1 MRPVVAAWNLQQPPR
16 MSRSY
21 LVVLYAFLAALSLSC
36 GTTDERAA
44 RADRGHAGADS
55 TSGPVA
61 GGRIIIGVQQ
71 EPEMLSEILNSMA
84 TNNMVC
90 NLIFSKFVK
99 YDDRFQLIPDLIRE
113 IPTLENGGI
122 SADHRVYTYHLRSG
136 VRWHD
141 GRPLT
146 SRDVRFTFDVI
157 MDPKVNVESREGW
170 EAVASLDTPDDTT
183 VVFHLQRPYPDFVG
197 ETFFDEPV
205 LPEHLLRESTGER
218 FHAARFHRAPVGSGP
233 FAFKSW
239 TPGSHLEL
247 VANHDYYG
255 EGPYLDAIIFKFI
268 PNENTLLVQLKTG
281 EIDAF
286 DNANINFMSQ
296 LEAISG
302 VRIYRTPMLMYEHLD
317 MNTENPILAD
327 RRVRR
332 ALSFATHKAE
342 IAERIYNGLVVEAR
356 LDEFEKSPYYS
367 PAAAERATY
376 DTAAARRLLHE
387 AGWRDTDGDGIVDRH
402 GKPLKLSITASAG
415 QPNRE
420 RTELV
425 LREQY
430 RAIGIDIEIRNY
442 GPTVLYGTYEDGGIL
457 KRGEFDIA
465 MYAWLST
472 PEPSR
477 REALYSATSV
487 PPQGQ
492 NHPRFRH
499 EELTRLLEQGSTET
513 DGPKREAIYQRVQE
527 ILVDEA
533 PVIPLFWYTAVDP
546 VTERLQNFRPNAT
559 QSADT
564 WNASTWYLAG
574 SPQLSSR

>member
-1 MRPVVAAWNLQQPPR
+1 
-16 MSRSY
+16 
-21 LVVLYAFLAALSLSC
+21 
-36 GTTDERAA
+36 
-44 RADRGHAGADS
+44 
-55 TSGPVA
+55 
-61 GGRIIIGVQQ
+61 
-71 EPEMLSEILNSMA
+71 MLSEILNSMA

-99 YDDRFQLIPDLIRE
+99 YDDHFQLIPDLITE
-113 IPTLENGGI
+113 IPTVENGGV
-122 SADHRVYTYHLRSG
+122 STDHRVYTYHLRSG

-141 GRPLT
+141 GKPLT

-183 VVFHLQRPYPDFVG
+183 VVFHLQRSYPDFVG

-205 LPEHLLRESTGER
+205 LPEHLLRDSRGER

-233 FAFKSW
+233 FEFKSW
-239 TPGSHLEL
+239 APGSHLEL
-247 VANHDYYG
+247 VANPDYYG

-281 EIDAF
+281 EIDVF

-296 LEAISG
+296 LEAIPG
-302 VRIYRTPMLMYEHLD
+302 VRVYRTPMLMYEHLD
-317 MNTENPILAD
+317 MNVENPILAD

-332 ALSFATHKAE
+332 ALSFATNKAE
-342 IAERIYNGLVVEAR
+342 IAESIYNGLVVVAP
-356 LDEFEKSPYYS
+356 LDEFEESRYYS
-367 PAAAERATY
+367 PAAAERARF
-376 DTAAARRLLHE
+376 DPAAARRLLHE
-387 AGWRDTDGDGIVDRH
+387 AGWRDTNGDGIVDRD
-402 GKPLKLSITASAG
+402 GVPLKLSITASAG

-430 RAIGIDIEIRNY
+430 RAVGIDVEIRNY

-457 KRGEFDIA
+457 KRGSFDIA

-487 PPQGQ
+487 PPNGQ

-499 EELTRLLEQGSTET
+499 AELTRLLEQGSTET
-513 DGPKREAIYQRVQE
+513 DPAKREAAYQQVQE

-533 PVIPLFWYTAVDP
+533 PVIPLFWYTAIDP
-546 VTERLQNFRPNAT
+546 VTQRLQNFRPNAT

-564 WNASTWYLAG
+564 WNASTWYLANG
-574 SPQLSSR
+574 SQVSSF

>member
-1 MRPVVAAWNLQQPPR
+1 
-16 MSRSY
+16 MSRWF
-21 LVVLYAFLAALSLSC
+21 LVLLSASLAVTSFAC
-36 GTTDERAA
+36 GSKEEGAA
-44 RADRGHAGADS
+44 RGGDAFAAGDS
-55 TSGPVA
+55 ARGPVP
-61 GGRIIIGVQQ
+61 GGRVIIGVQQ
-71 EPEMLSEILNSMA
+71 EPEMLNEILNSMA

-99 YDDRFQLIPDLIRE
+99 YDDHFQLIPDVITE
-113 IPTLENGGI
+113 IPSVENGGI

-146 SRDVRFTFDVI
+146 SADVRFTFDVI

-183 VVFHLQRPYPDFVG
+183 VVFHLKRPYPDFVG

-205 LPEHLLRESTGER
+205 LPAHLLRDAVGER
-218 FHAARFHRAPVGSGP
+218 FHSARFHRAPVGSGP
-233 FAFKSW
+233 FRFKSW

-247 VANHDYYG
+247 VANPDYYG
-255 EGPYLDAIIFKFI
+255 EGPYLDAIIFKFV

-286 DNANINFMSQ
+286 DNANINFISQ
-296 LEAISG
+296 LDAIDG
-302 VRIYRTPMLMYEHLD
+302 VRVYRTPMLMYEHLD
-317 MNTENPILAD
+317 LNTENPILAD

-332 ALSFATHKAE
+332 ALSYATHKAE
-342 IAERIYNGLVVEAR
+342 IAERIYNGLVVAAP
-356 LDEFEKSPYYS
+356 LDEFPESRYYS
-367 PAAAERATY
+367 AAAAERARF
-376 DTAAARRLLHE
+376 DLAAARRLLHE
-387 AGWRDTDGDGIVDRH
+387 AGWRDTDGDGILDRD
-402 GKPLKLSITASAG
+402 GLPLKLTITASAG

-430 RAIGIDIEIRNY
+430 RAVGVDVEIRNY
-442 GPTVLYGTYEDGGIL
+442 GPTVLYGTFEDGGIL
-457 KRGEFDIA
+457 KRGSFDIA

-487 PPQGQ
+487 PPEGQ
-492 NHPRFRH
+492 NHPRFRDR
-499 EELTRLLEQGSTET
+499 ELTQLLEQGSAET
-513 DGPKREAIYQRVQE
+513 DGAKREEIYQRVQE

-564 WNASTWYLAG
+564 WNAATWYLASG
-574 SPQLSSR
+574 SQLSSR

>member
-1 MRPVVAAWNLQQPPR
+1 
-16 MSRSY
+16 MSRLY
-21 LVVLYAFLAALSLSC
+21 LVVLSACLAASSLSC
-36 GTTDERAA
+36 GTTDERSA
-44 RADRGHAGADS
+44 RAGHQTGAAADS
-55 TSGPVA
+55 SRGPVA
-61 GGRIIIGVQQ
+61 GGRIVIGVQQ
-71 EPEMLSEILNSMA
+71 EPEMLNEILNSMA

-99 YDDRFQLIPDLIRE
+99 YDDHFRLVPDLITR
-113 IPTLENGGI
+113 IPSVENGGV
-122 SADHRVYTYHLRSG
+122 SADHRVYTYYLRSG

-141 GRPLT
+141 GQPLT

-183 VVFHLQRPYPDFVG
+183 VVFHLEKPYPDFVG

-205 LPEHLLRESTGER
+205 LPEHLLRGLVGER

-233 FAFKSW
+233 FKFKSW
-239 TPGSHLEL
+239 TPGSHLEV
-247 VANHDYYG
+247 VANADYYG
-255 EGPYLDAIIFKFI
+255 EGPYLDAIIFKFV

-296 LEAISG
+296 LEEIPG
-302 VRIYRTPMLMYEHLD
+302 IRVYRTPMLMYEHLD
-317 MNTENPILAD
+317 LNVENPVLAD

-332 ALSFATHKAE
+332 ALSFATNKKE
-342 IAERIYNGLVVEAR
+342 IAERIYNGLVVAAP
-356 LDEFEKSPYYS
+356 LDEFEESRYYS
-367 PAAAERATY
+367 PAAAERARF
-376 DTAAARRLLHE
+376 DPAAARRLLHE
-387 AGWRDTDGDGIVDRH
+387 AGWRDTDRDGILDRD
-402 GKPLKLSITASAG
+402 GIPLKLSITASAG

-430 RAIGIDIEIRNY
+430 RAVGIDVEVRNY

-457 KRGEFDIA
+457 KRGSFDIA

-499 EELTRLLEQGSTET
+499 GELTRLLEQGSTET
-513 DGPKREAIYQRVQE
+513 DVAAREAIYQRVQE

-546 VTERLQNFRPNAT
+546 TTDRLQNFRPNAT

-564 WNASTWYLAG
+564 WNASTWYLASG
-574 SPQLSSR
+574 PQVSSR

>member
-1 MRPVVAAWNLQQPPR
+1 
-16 MSRSY
+16 MSRSF
-21 LVVLYAFLAALSLSC
+21 LVVVSALLAVSSFAC
-36 GTTDERAA
+36 GSSDTSAGGNRAA
-44 RADRGHAGADS
+44 VVASDS
-55 TSGPVA
+55 SRGPVL
-61 GGRIIIGVQQ
+61 GGRVIIGVHQ

-99 YDDRFQLIPDLIRE
+99 YDDHFELIPDLIRE
-113 IPTLENGGI
+113 IPTVENGGI
-122 SADHRVYTYHLRSG
+122 SPDHLVYRYHLRSG

-141 GRPLT
+141 GQPLT
-146 SRDVRFTFDVI
+146 SRDVRFSFDVI

-170 EAVASLDTPDDTT
+170 DAVASLDTPDDTT
-183 VVFHLQRPYPDFVG
+183 VVFHLKRPYPDFVG

-205 LPEHLLRESTGER
+205 LPEHVLKQSTGEK
-218 FHAARFHRAPVGSGP
+218 FHSAPFHRAPIGSGP
-233 FAFKSW
+233 FKFKSW
-239 TPGSHLEL
+239 TAGSHLEL
-247 VANHDYYG
+247 VANPDYYG

-286 DNANINFMSQ
+286 DNANITFMSQ
-296 LEAISG
+296 LEGIPG
-302 VRIYRTPMLMYEHLD
+302 IRVYQTPMLMYEHLD
-317 MNTENPILAD
+317 LNTENPILAD

-332 ALSFATHKAE
+332 ALSFATNKAE
-342 IAERIYNGLVVEAR
+342 IAERIYNGLVVAAP
-356 LDEFEKSPYYS
+356 LDEFAESRYYS
-367 PAAAERATY
+367 AAAAARATY
-376 DTAAARRLLHE
+376 DVAAARRLLLE
-387 AGWRDTDGDGIVDRH
+387 AGWRDTDGDGILERD
-402 GKPLKLSITASAG
+402 GKPLKLLLTASAG

-430 RAIGIDIEIRNY
+430 RAVGVDVEIRNY
-442 GPTVLYGTYEDGGIL
+442 SPTVLYGTYEDQGIL
-457 KRGEFDIA
+457 KRGTFDIA

-477 REALYSATSV
+477 REALYSASSV

-492 NHPRFRH
+492 NHPRFRDD
-499 EELTRLLEQGSTET
+499 ELTRLLEQGSTET
-513 DGPKREAIYQRVQE
+513 APAQRDLIYQSVQE

-533 PVIPLFWYTAVDP
+533 PVIPLFWYTAIDP
-546 VTERLQNFRPNAT
+546 VTHRLHNFRPNAT

-564 WNASTWYLAG
+564 WNASTWYLADD
-574 SPQLSSR
+574 SQVSSR

>member
-1 MRPVVAAWNLQQPPR
+1 
-16 MSRSY
+16 MSRSC
-21 LVVLYAFLAALSLSC
+21 LVVLSAFLAVASFACDSNQE
-36 GTTDERAA
+36 GAA
-44 RADRGHAGADS
+44 RGGDAFAAGDS
-55 TSGPVA
+55 TRGPVP
-61 GGRIIIGVQQ
+61 GGRVIIGVQQ
-71 EPEMLSEILNSMA
+71 EPEMLNEILNSMA

-99 YDDRFQLIPDLIRE
+99 YDDHFQLIPDVITE
-113 IPTLENGGI
+113 IPSVENGGI
-122 SADHRVYTYHLRSG
+122 SADHQVYTYHLRPG

-146 SRDVRFTFDVI
+146 SADVRFTFDII

-183 VVFHLQRPYPDFVG
+183 VVFHLKRPYPDFAG

-205 LPEHLLRESTGER
+205 LPAHILRDAVGER
-218 FHAARFHRAPVGSGP
+218 FHSARFHRAPIGSGP
-233 FAFKSW
+233 FKFKSW

-247 VANHDYYG
+247 VANPDYYG

-286 DNANINFMSQ
+286 DNANISFISQ
-296 LEAISG
+296 LDAIDG
-302 VRIYRTPMLMYEHLD
+302 IRVYRTPMLMYEHLD
-317 MNTENPILAD
+317 LNTENPILAD
-327 RRVRR
+327 KRVRR

-342 IAERIYNGLVVEAR
+342 IAERIYNGLVVAAP
-356 LDEFEKSPYYS
+356 LDEFPESRYYS
-367 PAAAERATY
+367 TAAAERAKY
-376 DTAAARRLLHE
+376 DPAAARRLLHE
-387 AGWRDTDGDGIVDRH
+387 AGWRDTDGDGILDRD
-402 GKPLKLSITASAG
+402 GVPLKLSMTASAG

-430 RAIGIDIEIRNY
+430 RAVGIDVEIRNY

-457 KRGEFDIA
+457 KRGSFDIA

-487 PPQGQ
+487 PPNGQ

-499 EELTRLLEQGSTET
+499 RELTRLLEGGSTET
-513 DGPKREAIYQRVQE
+513 DPAARDAIYRRVQE

-564 WNASTWYLAG
+564 WNAATWYLASG
-574 SPQLSSR
+574 PQVSSR

>member
-1 MRPVVAAWNLQQPPR
+1 
-16 MSRSY
+16 MSRLC
-21 LVVLYAFLAALSLSC
+21 LVVLAAFLAASGWSC
-36 GTTDERAA
+36 GKTDESASRNAIA
-44 RADRGHAGADS
+44 SADS
-55 TSGPVA
+55 SRGPVT

-99 YDDRFQLIPDLIRE
+99 YDDHFNLIPDLIRE
-113 IPTLENGGI
+113 IPTVDNGGI
-122 SADHRVYTYHLRSG
+122 SKDHRTYTYHLRSG

-141 GRPLT
+141 GQPLT

-157 MDPKVNVESREGW
+157 MNPKVNVESREGW
-170 EAVASLDTPDDTT
+170 DVVASLDTPDDTT
-183 VVFHLQRPYPDFVG
+183 AVFHLQRPYPDFVG

-205 LPEHLLRESTGER
+205 LPEHLLREETGER
-218 FHAARFHRAPVGSGP
+218 FYASRFHRAPVGSGP
-233 FAFKSW
+233 FKFKSW

-247 VANHDYYG
+247 VANRDYYG
-255 EGPYLDAIIFKFI
+255 EGPYLDSIIFKFI

-286 DNANINFMSQ
+286 DNANITFMSQ
-296 LEAISG
+296 LEAIPG
-302 VRIYRTPMLMYEHLD
+302 VRVYRTPMLMYEHLD
-317 MNTENPILAD
+317 LNTENPILAD

-332 ALSFATHKAE
+332 ALSYATNKAE
-342 IAERIYNGLVVEAR
+342 IAERIYNGLVVAAP
-356 LDEFEKSPYYS
+356 LDEFAESRYYS
-367 PAAAERATY
+367 APAAARATF
-376 DTAAARRLLHE
+376 DLAAARRLLLE
-387 AGWRDTDGDGIVDRH
+387 AGWKDLDGDGIVERD
-402 GKPLKLSITASAG
+402 GSPLKLSITASAG

-430 RAIGIDIEIRNY
+430 RAIGVDVEILNY

-457 KRGEFDIA
+457 KRGTFDIA

-472 PEPSR
+472 PEPGR

-492 NHPRFRH
+492 NHPRLRNS
-499 EELTRLLEQGSTET
+499 ELTTLLEQGSTET
-513 DGPKREAIYQRVQE
+513 DPAKRDVIYQRVQE

-533 PVIPLFWYTAVDP
+533 AVIPLFWYTAVDP

-564 WNASTWYLAG
+564 WNASTWYLTAG
-574 SPQLSSR
+574 PQVSSR

>member
-1 MRPVVAAWNLQQPPR
+1 
-16 MSRSY
+16 MSRSS
-21 LVVLYAFLAALSLSC
+21 LVVLSAFLAVSSFAC
-36 GTTDERAA
+36 GSREEGAA
-44 RADRGHAGADS
+44 RGRGALATADS
-55 TSGPVA
+55 ARGPTP
-61 GGRIIIGVQQ
+61 GGRVIIGVQQ
-71 EPEMLSEILNSMA
+71 EPEMLNEILNSMA

-99 YDDRFQLIPDLIRE
+99 YDDHFQLIPDVITE
-113 IPTLENGGI
+113 IPSVENGGI
-122 SADHRVYTYHLRSG
+122 SADHRVYTYHLRPG

-146 SRDVRFTFDVI
+146 SADVRFTFDVI

-170 EAVASLDTPDDTT
+170 EVVASLDTPDDTT
-183 VVFHLQRPYPDFVG
+183 VVFHLERPYPDFVG

-205 LPEHLLRESTGER
+205 LPAHLLRDAVGER
-218 FHAARFHRAPVGSGP
+218 FHSARFHRAPVGSGP
-233 FAFKSW
+233 FRFKSW

-247 VANHDYYG
+247 VANRDYYG

-286 DNANINFMSQ
+286 DNANINFISQ
-296 LEAISG
+296 LDAIDG
-302 VRIYRTPMLMYEHLD
+302 IRVYRTPMLMYEHLD
-317 MNTENPILAD
+317 LNTENPILAD
-327 RRVRR
+327 KRVRR

-342 IAERIYNGLVVEAR
+342 IAERIYNGLVIAAP
-356 LDEFEKSPYYS
+356 LDEFPESRYYAT
-367 PAAAERATY
+367 AAAERARF
-376 DTAAARRLLHE
+376 DLAAARRLLHE
-387 AGWRDTDGDGIVDRH
+387 AGWRDTDGDGILDRD
-402 GKPLKLSITASAG
+402 GVPLKLSMTASAG

-430 RAIGIDIEIRNY
+430 RAVGIDVEIRNY

-457 KRGEFDIA
+457 KRGSFDIA

-487 PPQGQ
+487 PPNGQ
-492 NHPRFRH
+492 NHPRFRDG
-499 EELTRLLEQGSTET
+499 ELTRLLEQGSTET
-513 DGPKREAIYQRVQE
+513 DPVAREAIYHRVQE

-546 VTERLQNFRPNAT
+546 VTDRLQNFRPNAT

-564 WNASTWYLAG
+564 WNAATWHLA
-574 SPQLSSR
+574 SAPHVSAR

>member
-1 MRPVVAAWNLQQPPR
+1 
-16 MSRSY
+16 MSRLY
-21 LVVLYAFLAALSLSC
+21 LLVLSACLAASSFAC
-36 GTTDERAA
+36 GTTDERTA
-44 RADRGHAGADS
+44 RSSHETLADAD
-55 TSGPVA
+55 TSRGPVS
-61 GGRIIIGVQQ
+61 GGRIVIGVQQ

-99 YDDRFQLIPDLIRE
+99 YDDHFNLIPDLITE
-113 IPTLENGGI
+113 IPTVENGGV

-146 SRDVRFTFDVI
+146 SRDVRFTFDII

-170 EAVASLDTPDDTT
+170 EAVASLETPDDTT
-183 VVFHLQRPYPDFVG
+183 VVFRLQRPYPDFVG

-205 LPEHLLRESTGER
+205 LPEHLLRDSAGER

-233 FAFKSW
+233 FTFKSW

-247 VANHDYYG
+247 VANADYYG

-281 EIDAF
+281 EIDVF

-296 LEAISG
+296 LEAIPG
-302 VRIYRTPMLMYEHLD
+302 IRIYRTPMLMYEHLD
-317 MNTENPILAD
+317 LNVENPVLAD

-332 ALSFATHKAE
+332 ALSFATNKAE
-342 IAERIYNGLVVEAR
+342 IAERIYNGLVMAAP
-356 LDEFEKSPYYS
+356 LDEFAESRYYS
-367 PAAAERATY
+367 PSAAERARF
-376 DTAAARRLLHE
+376 DLAAARRLLHE
-387 AGWRDTDGDGIVDRH
+387 AGWRDTDNDGIVDRD
-402 GKPLKLSITASAG
+402 GVPLKLTISASAG

-430 RAIGIDIEIRNY
+430 RAVGIDVEIRNY

-457 KRGEFDIA
+457 KRGSFDIA

-499 EELTRLLEQGSTET
+499 DELTRLLEEGSTET
-513 DGPKREAIYQRVQE
+513 DVAKREVIYQRVQE

-533 PVIPLFWYTAVDP
+533 PVIPLFWYTAIDP

-564 WNASTWYLAG
+564 WNAATWYLG
-574 SPQLSSR
+574 GPQVSSR

>member
-1 MRPVVAAWNLQQPPR
+1 
-16 MSRSY
+16 MSRLY
-21 LVVLYAFLAALSLSC
+21 LVLLSACLVASAISC
-36 GTTDERAA
+36 GTTDERTARGGHETAA
-44 RADRGHAGADS
+44 AADTAR
-55 TSGPVA
+55 GPVS
-61 GGRIIIGVQQ
+61 GGRVVIGVQQ

-99 YDDRFQLIPDLIRE
+99 YDDHFNLVPDLITE
-113 IPTLENGGI
+113 IPSVANGGV

-157 MDPKVNVESREGW
+157 MNPKVNVESREGW
-170 EAVASLDTPDDTT
+170 EAVASLETPDDTT
-183 VVFHLQRPYPDFVG
+183 VVFRLHKPYPDFVG

-205 LPEHLLRESTGER
+205 LPEHLLRDSVGER

-233 FAFKSW
+233 FKFKSW

-247 VANHDYYG
+247 VANADYYG

-296 LEAISG
+296 LEAIPG

-317 MNTENPILAD
+317 LNVENPVLAD

-332 ALSFATHKAE
+332 ALSFATNKAE
-342 IAERIYNGLVVEAR
+342 IAERIYNGLVVAAP
-356 LDEFEKSPYYS
+356 LDEFAESRYYS
-367 PAAAERATY
+367 PSAAERARF
-376 DTAAARRLLHE
+376 DLAAARRLLHE
-387 AGWRDTDGDGIVDRH
+387 AGWRDTDGDGIVDRD
-402 GKPLKLSITASAG
+402 GVPLKLTISASAG

-430 RAIGIDIEIRNY
+430 RAVGIDVEIRNY

-457 KRGEFDIA
+457 KRGSFDIA

-499 EELTRLLEQGSTET
+499 DELTRLLEQGSTET
-513 DGPKREAIYQRVQE
+513 DVAKREAVYQRAQE

-533 PVIPLFWYTAVDP
+533 PVIPLFWYTAIDP

-564 WNASTWYLAG
+564 WNASTWYLG
-574 SPQLSSR
+574 GPQVSSR

>member
-1 MRPVVAAWNLQQPPR
+1 
-16 MSRSY
+16 MSR
-21 LVVLYAFLAALSLSC
+21 LHLAVLSAFLAVSSFAC
-36 GTTDERAA
+36 GTKGEGAA
-44 RADRGHAGADS
+44 VGDGAATAAFDS
-55 TSGPVA
+55 TRGPVA
-61 GGRIIIGVQQ
+61 GGRVVIGVQQ

-99 YDDRFQLIPDLIRE
+99 YDDHFELLPDLITV
-113 IPTLENGGI
+113 IPTVENGGI

-141 GRPLT
+141 GVPLT
-146 SRDVRFTFDVI
+146 SGDVRFTFDVI

-183 VVFHLQRPYPDFVG
+183 VVFHLDRPYPDFVG

-205 LPEHLLRESTGER
+205 LPQHLLRDAVGER
-218 FHAARFHRAPVGSGP
+218 FHSARFHRAPIGSGP
-233 FAFKSW
+233 FKFKSW
-239 TPGSHLEL
+239 MPGSHLEL
-247 VANHDYYG
+247 VANSDYYG

-286 DNANINFMSQ
+286 DNANINFISQ
-296 LEAISG
+296 LETIDG
-302 VRIYRTPMLMYEHLD
+302 IRVYRTPMLMYEHLD
-317 MNTENPILAD
+317 LNTENPILAD
-327 RRVRR
+327 KRVRR
-332 ALSFATHKAE
+332 ALSFATNKAE
-342 IAERIYNGLVVEAR
+342 IAERIYNGLVMAAP
-356 LDEFEKSPYYS
+356 LDEFPESRYYS
-367 PAAAERATY
+367 ASAAERTGFNL
-376 DTAAARRLLHE
+376 AAARRLLHE
-387 AGWRDTDGDGIVDRH
+387 AGWRDTDGDGILDRD
-402 GKPLKLSITASAG
+402 GVPLKLTLTASAG

-430 RAIGIDIEIRNY
+430 RAVGVDVEIRNY

-457 KRGEFDIA
+457 KRGSFDVA

-477 REALYSATSV
+477 REALYSASSV
-487 PPQGQ
+487 PPNGQ
-492 NHPRFRH
+492 NHPRYRN
-499 EELTRLLEQGSTET
+499 EELTRLLEEGSTESDPAARDT
-513 DGPKREAIYQRVQE
+513 IYHRVQE

-564 WNASTWYLAG
+564 WNAAMWYLASG
-574 SPQLSSR
+574 SQVSSR